1 MISVYREREKKENCT
16 QQSYH
21 IMFIFTK
28 IYKSNFSST
37 VITIYL
43 QPIDPERVKEVVER
57 ERKKE

>member
-1 MISVYREREKKENCT
+1 MISVYRERETKENCT

-21 IMFIFTK
+21 FMFIFTK
-28 IYKSNFSST
+28 IYKSST

-57 ERKKE
+57 ERKKKNS

>member
-1 MISVYREREKKENCT
+1 MCIEKEKKRRTVHNNRIT
-16 QQSYH
+16 LLY
-21 IMFIFTK
+21 FTK

-57 ERKKE
+57 EREKKNS